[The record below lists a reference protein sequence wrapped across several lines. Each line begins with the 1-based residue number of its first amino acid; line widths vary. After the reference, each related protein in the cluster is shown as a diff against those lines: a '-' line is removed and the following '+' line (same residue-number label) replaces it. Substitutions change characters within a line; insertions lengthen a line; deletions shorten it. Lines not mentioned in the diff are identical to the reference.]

1 MNNLKDDI
9 LKQNQRL
16 SQKCLVLKDDL
27 NLAIEG
33 LRNLKMYDN
42 TNISQQTISEI
53 DKILN
58 NK

>member
-16 SQKCLVLKDDL
+16 SQKCLVLKDAF